1 MNIRVYFG
9 IENLNLT
16 NQQRNTLVAGLQQLG
31 VNNASYHTNERN
43 HWRIRLDN
51 QAIIF
56 EALFDENDLTI
67 AAIKQRL
74 ANLFNVDVNT
84 ISHTTQQT
92 IYGLLVTFVHGGQ
105 NKIRMIAFGHDGSS
119 WGSWAES
126 NLAVH
131 VYLFN
136 NLLAWEDPFVP

>member
-9 IENLNLT
+9 IENINLT

-31 VNNASYHTNERN
+31 HNTSHLTNERN

-51 QAIIF
+51 QAVIF

-74 ANLFNVDVNT
+74 ANLFNVAVDT
-84 ISHTTQQT
+84 ISHSTQQT
-92 IYGLLVTFVHGGQ
+92 AYGLLVTFIHGGQ
-105 NKIRMIAFGHDGSS
+105 NKMRMIAFGHDGNA
-119 WGSWAES
+119 WGTWAES

-136 NLLAWEDPFVP
+136 NLLAWDDSLP

>member
-1 MNIRVYFG
+1 MNIQVYFG

-31 VNNASYHTNERN
+31 HNTSYLTNERN
-43 HWRIRLDN
+43 HWRFRLDN

-74 ANLFNVDVNT
+74 ANLFNVAVNT
-84 ISHTTQQT
+84 ISHSTQQT
-92 IYGLLVTFVHGGQ
+92 AYGLLVTFIHGGQ
-105 NKIRMIAFGHDGSS
+105 NKMRM
-119 WGSWAES
+119 
-126 NLAVH
+126 L
-131 VYLFN
+131 
-136 NLLAWEDPFVP
+136 